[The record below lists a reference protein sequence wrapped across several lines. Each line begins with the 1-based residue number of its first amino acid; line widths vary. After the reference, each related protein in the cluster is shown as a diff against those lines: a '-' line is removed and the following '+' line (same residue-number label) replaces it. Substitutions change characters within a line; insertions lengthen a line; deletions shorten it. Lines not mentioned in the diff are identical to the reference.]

1 MMYFQTSVTRMKANK
16 ASEMSRRQWSA
27 IGQAQEI
34 SIASQSEHNNIITIS
49 IANTMQNIPEQMSR
63 SKLSH
68 RWIRTCDIPPK
79 ERHDSE
85 VTKDKNNQ

>member
-1 MMYFQTSVTRMKANK
+1 MMYFQTSVTGMKANK

-68 RWIRTCDIPPK
+68 RWMCDIPPK
-79 ERHDSE
+79 ERYDSE

>member
-34 SIASQSEHNNIITIS
+34 SMASQSEHNNIITIS

-63 SKLSH
+63 LKLSH
-68 RWIRTCDIPPK
+68 RWMCDIPPK
-79 ERHDSE
+79 ERYDYE